1 MMTQGRQIGNQFSL
15 IHSFVCVC
23 VFTSTGFVIWQEH
36 ASIYWFSVIA
46 FRMKTIHFNKA
57 SKIKKG
63 IGYLRVEIEIR
74 GWMAIFGK
82 KKTWYAG
89 WYQFFFFFTGFPA
102 SDGGTTCGRNRE
114 STGKKFR
121 EVGGRQDGTERSATE
136 PPPSSNDQVVGGRQL
151 SRRAQH
157 GEAEP
162 SRAVSTLNS
171 GNRIGVRNF
180 QSYPEIA
187 VEQFTHTP
195 LPHPH

>member
-82 KKTWYAG
+82 KNLVRRLVPS
-89 WYQFFFFFTGFPA
+89 FFSFLPGFPRA
-102 SDGGTTCGRNRE
+102 TVGRLAVEIENRQGRNFGKWE
-114 STGKKFR
+114 VAKTGR
-121 EVGGRQDGTERSATE
+121 RGR
-136 PPPSSNDQVVGGRQL
+136 PPSHR
-151 SRRAQH
+151 H
-157 GEAEP
+157 
-162 SRAVSTLNS
+162 
-171 GNRIGVRNF
+171 
-180 QSYPEIA
+180 
-187 VEQFTHTP
+187 
-195 LPHPH
+195 LPMIKS